1 MGRFVA
7 AEIERPASHT
17 ESLLLRLLA
26 VGDNA
31 AVQTEPPKADPPKR
45 KRRWLQ
51 FSLRTLLIGVTVICA
66 VATDRLAAAAELSVD
81 IERLS
86 KDHPRSERL
95 NAIERLHDESK
106 SNGAEKAIPGLSVCA
121 KDDDPVIR
129 RRSLTALTM
138 IAVHHKLPCPGPL
151 VSALLDP
158 DVDVRNSATN
168 FVPAFNEYSKESLA
182 VAYQALEHEDYNVR
196 SSALEVIKGAGMNDK
211 VALAAVK
218 KALNDKNLM
227 VRGNA
232 QVAMWKLTGDQELK
246 VRNLVE
252 RFVAPDPQS
261 IKPPISNSEIGAIKL
276 VKVGAPISLHDM
288 SREQPREV
296 ATLLVKLTKDKQSSI
311 RMGAASMLGVCFGFP
326 DGYDETD
333 ADRAK
338 RRLTADMGIQKAL
351 QDLRNDSDEN
361 VRSSAKAALEQL
373 RKKDK

>member
-1 MGRFVA
+1 MQV
-7 AEIERPASHT
+7 SN
-17 ESLLLRLLA
+17 LRRRLPA

-31 AVQTEPPKADPPKR
+31 AMPTESPKVDPPKR
-45 KRRWLQ
+45 ERRWFQ
-51 FSLRTLLIGVTVICA
+51 FSLRTLMIFTMICA
-66 VATDRLAAAAELSVD
+66 VATGTLATAADLSVE

-86 KDHPRSERL
+86 KDHPRSDRL
-95 NAIERLHDESK
+95 DAIERLHDESK
-106 SNGAEKAIPGLSVCA
+106 SNGAEKAIPGLSICA

-138 IAVHHKLPCPGPL
+138 IAVHHKRPCPPPL
-151 VSALLDP
+151 VNALLDP
-158 DVDVRNSATN
+158 DKDVRTVATN
-168 FVPAFNEYSKESLA
+168 YVGAFDEYSHESLA
-182 VAYQALEHEDYNVR
+182 VAYQALEQDDYNVR
-196 SSALEVIKGAGMNDK
+196 NSALEVIKIAGGKDK
-211 VALAAVK
+211 KALAAVK

-232 QVAMWKLTGDQELK
+232 QVAMWKLTGDHELK

-252 RFVAPDPQS
+252 RFVAPDPEN
-261 IKPPISNSEIGAIKL
+261 IKPPISKFEITAIKL
-276 VKVGAPISLHDM
+276 GKLGAPYGLRDM

-296 ATLLVKLTKDKQSSI
+296 AAMLIKLTKDKVPSI

-373 RKKDK
+373 KKKEK

>member
-1 MGRFVA
+1 MHA
-7 AEIERPASHT
+7 DPS
-17 ESLLLRLLA
+17 
-26 VGDNA
+26 
-31 AVQTEPPKADPPKR
+31 KADLPQR
-45 KRRWLQ
+45 KRRWFQ
-51 FSLRTLLIGVTVICA
+51 FSSRPILVTLICA
-66 VATDRLAAAAELSVD
+66 VAASRLAMAADLSME

-95 NAIERLHDESK
+95 GAIERLHDESK
-106 SNGAEKAIPGLSVCA
+106 SKGAEKAIPGLSICA

-138 IAVHHKLPCPGPL
+138 IAVHHKLPCPSPV

-158 DVDVRNSATN
+158 NIDVRHSATN
-168 FVPAFNEYSKESLA
+168 FVGAFNEYSKESLA
-182 VAYQALEHEDYNVR
+182 VAYKAIEHEDYNVR
-196 SSALEVIKGAGMNDK
+196 NSALEVIGSTGLNDK
-211 VALAAVK
+211 KALAAVK
-218 KALNDKNLM
+218 EALHDKNLM

-288 SREQPREV
+288 SRERPREV
-296 ATLLVKLTKDKQSSI
+296 ATLLLKLTKDKQPSI

-326 DGYDETD
+326 EGYDETE
-333 ADRAK
+333 ADKTK
-338 RRLTADMGIQKAL
+338 RRLTADMGIGRVL
-351 QDLRNDSDEN
+351 QNLRDDPDET

-373 RKKDK
+373 KPREK